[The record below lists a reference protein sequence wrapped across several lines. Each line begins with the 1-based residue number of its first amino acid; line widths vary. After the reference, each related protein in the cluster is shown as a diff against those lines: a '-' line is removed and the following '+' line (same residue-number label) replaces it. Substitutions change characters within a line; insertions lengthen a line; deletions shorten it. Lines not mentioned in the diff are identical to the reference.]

1 VIVFSDNVN
10 ALGGVRQGATLDV
23 QHNSC
28 LYSSCLQ
35 VIVFSDN
42 VYALEAYAKALRKPF
57 IYGKTSH
64 SERTQVRIYKGATS
78 GVSVIVTC

>member
-1 VIVFSDNVN
+1 LLLLPLN
-10 ALGGVRQGATLDV
+10 L
-23 QHNSC
+23 C
-28 LYSSCLQ
+28 CCCCCCCQ

-64 SERTQVRIYKGATS
+64 SERTQVK
-78 GVSVIVTC
+78 V